1 MRFSNTQTFI
11 AWAEDLKLFLSTCT
25 IKESSQVKEV
35 INLVNSFKGY
45 GEKTKIEQLQAKLI
59 ALEKNYT
66 RIEIMEKKDMLP
78 NNGKRVFVVHGHDEG
93 KLLQVKDFIRDLQLE
108 PIILK
113 EQASSGMTIIEKI
126 EAYTDVVYGVVLY
139 TACDLGMAK
148 EEKELKKRA
157 RQNVVFE
164 HGYLINKLGRK
175 RVAAL
180 VEEGVET
187 PGDLSGVVY
196 ISLDTENGWKI
207 SLIKEMKAAG
217 LDVFV

>member
-1 MRFSNTQTFI
+1 
-11 AWAEDLKLFLSTCT
+11 
-25 IKESSQVKEV
+25 
-35 INLVNSFKGY
+35 
-45 GEKTKIEQLQAKLI
+45 
-59 ALEKNYT
+59 
-66 RIEIMEKKDMLP
+66 MEKKDMLP